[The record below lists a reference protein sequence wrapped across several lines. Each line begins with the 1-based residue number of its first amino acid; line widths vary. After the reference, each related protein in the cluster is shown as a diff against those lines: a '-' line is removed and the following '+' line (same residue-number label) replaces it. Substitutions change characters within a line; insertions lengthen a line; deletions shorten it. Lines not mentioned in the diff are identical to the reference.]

1 MESSDCWS
9 RPCTQR
15 TKLRDVK
22 PIKRCADLVGRAL
35 FGLCRLL
42 NQTDSFTM
50 NLLADAMLLL
60 RTGAVLSLCWL
71 KPDPCF
77 YKEARTTFSEP
88 VKHVSELGTGNKR
101 DLVCEEYSCRIF
113 CFLSR
118 PHVGN
123 SHIKKSVASMDHGL
137 PSRLYHNLATQD
149 WSIVGNILSV
159 CFITWSHTEELEQWL
174 LPRWC
179 WLWWLLVQKLAAAK
193 DLWRGSSIIA
203 VAAGNAFTGFPAMQ
217 RFEEF
222 ATRCVQ
228 LLVLG
233 SMWSCWKLGLQPGY
247 L

>member
-1 MESSDCWS
+1 MCQSW
-9 RPCTQR
+9 
-15 TKLRDVK
+15 
-22 PIKRCADLVGRAL
+22 A
-35 FGLCRLL
+35 
-42 NQTDSFTM
+42 
-50 NLLADAMLLL
+50 
-60 RTGAVLSLCWL
+60 
-71 KPDPCF
+71 
-77 YKEARTTFSEP
+77 
-88 VKHVSELGTGNKR
+88 LGTNVTWFVR
-101 DLVCEEYSCRIF
+101 SIHAEFFVFSVVLMLVTVTS
-113 CFLSR
+113 
-118 PHVGN
+118 
-123 SHIKKSVASMDHGL
+123 KKSVASMDHGL